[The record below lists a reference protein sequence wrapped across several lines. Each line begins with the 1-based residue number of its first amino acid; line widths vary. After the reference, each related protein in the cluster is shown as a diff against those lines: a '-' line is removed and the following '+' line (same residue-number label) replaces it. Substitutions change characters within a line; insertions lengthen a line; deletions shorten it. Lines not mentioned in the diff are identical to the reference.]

1 MNIQEL
7 KMLDLDFEG
16 MKRILTTPID
26 QAKQDELNKEKQE
39 VMLKNLMEL
48 DFDELMRQNEPTVR
62 GIFKIDQR

>member
-7 KMLDLDFEG
+7 KLLDLDFEG

-48 DFDELMRQNEPTVR
+48 DFDELMRHNEPTVR
-62 GIFKIDQR
+62 RILNL

>member
-7 KMLDLDFEG
+7 KMLDLDFDG

-39 VMLKNLMEL
+39 VMLKDLMEL
-48 DFDELMRQNEPTVR
+48 DFDELMRHNEPTVR
-62 GIFKIDQR
+62 RVLKII